1 MSPARGSRRSPRRA
15 RPVEAVAPS
24 RGRFITFEGGEGAG
38 KSTQVELLVATL
50 ERAGIRARATREPG
64 GSPAAEEIR
73 ELLVHGEAGR
83 WQRLSEALLHYAAR
97 AEHLATVIRPALARG
112 EWVVSDRFADS
123 TVAYQGYGHQLGRK
137 PIEALHRLVVG
148 DFAPDLTLI
157 LDLPVELGLTRA
169 ARRPAAATRYER
181 MGREFHQRLRR
192 GFLDIARREP
202 RRCIIV
208 DASGDIETTARKVR
222 AAVDARLGLKLSR

>member
-1 MSPARGSRRSPRRA
+1 MSRARASRRSPRRA
-15 RPVEAVAPS
+15 RPAQEATPP

-38 KSTQVELLVATL
+38 KSTQAERLVATL
-50 ERAGIRARATREPG
+50 EGAGIRAHATREPG

-73 ELLVHGEAGR
+73 ELLVHGEPGR
-83 WQRLSEALLHYAAR
+83 WQKLTEALLHYAAR
-97 AEHLATVIRPALARG
+97 AEHLATVIRPALDGGA
-112 EWVVSDRFADS
+112 WVVSDRFADS
-123 TVAYQGYGHQLGRK
+123 TVAYQGYGHRLGRN

-169 ARRPAAATRYER
+169 ARRRGGATRYER
-181 MGREFHQRLRR
+181 MGREFHERLRR

-202 RRCIIV
+202 RRCIVI
-208 DASGDIETTARKVR
+208 DASGDVEATARKVR
-222 AAVDARLGLKLSR
+222 AAVNARLGLKLSQ